1 MNPTVL
7 SREDDE
13 ASRNAPP
20 PRRDTYRV
28 PIPSF
33 VLPFLLLL
41 LTTACQPTA
50 PADDREVIDD
60 LGRRIQVPMRIERV
74 VTLAPNLT
82 EIVFAAGG
90 GGRLVG
96 ADQFSDYPPEAL
108 RLPRV
113 GGMQPDIERVVALR
127 PDIVLASTEGN
138 QPAVAPALAAAGVP
152 LFVVRTDRLAE
163 IPVSLSRVGELLGTG
178 NGETAASTLRD
189 QIARQARRRSKQPRI
204 LFAIWADPIYAA
216 GRETFAGD
224 LIALTGARNAVESK
238 GWPQYPQESLI
249 ANPPDIVLHPKN
261 AVARAAVEKLFA
273 ARPVILRQIDIVA
286 VDDNRFT
293 RPGPRVA
300 EAAAELNG
308 IIDRWSLEN

>member
-1 MNPTVL
+1 M
-7 SREDDE
+7 
-13 ASRNAPP
+13 
-20 PRRDTYRV
+20 RV
-28 PIPSF
+28 PILTF
-33 VLPFLLLL
+33 VVPLFLLL
-41 LTTACQPTA
+41 TACQRAA
-50 PADDREVIDD
+50 PAGATREVVDD
-60 LGRRIQVPMRIERV
+60 LGRRIQVPIRIGRV

-90 GGRLVG
+90 GDRLVG
-96 ADQFSDYPPEAL
+96 TDQFSDYPPEAM

-127 PDIVLASTEGN
+127 PDVVLASTEGN
-138 QPAVAPALAAAGVP
+138 QPAVAPSLAAAGVP
-152 LFVVRTDRLAE
+152 LFVVRTDRLDE
-163 IPVSLSRVGELLGTG
+163 IPIALSRVGELLGTG

-189 QIARQARRRSKQPRI
+189 QIARQARRRAKQPRI

-224 LIALTGARNAVESK
+224 LISLTGARNAVEAR

-249 ANPPDIVLHPKN
+249 ANPPDIVLYPKN
-261 AVARAAVEKLFA
+261 AVTRAAVENLFVA
-273 ARPVILRQIDIVA
+273 SPGILRQIDIVA

-308 IIDRWSLEN
+308 IIDRWSVKN

>member
-1 MNPTVL
+1 MRLTEFEVL
-7 SREDDE
+7 RR
-13 ASRNAPP
+13 ASPP
-20 PRRDTYRV
+20 QNDVNNFP
-28 PIPSF
+28 PAS
-33 VLPFLLLL
+33 VLLLLL
-41 LTTACQPTA
+41 LTACQPAA
-50 PADDREVIDD
+50 PAAGSRDVVDD
-60 LGRRIQVPMRIERV
+60 LGRTIQVPARIERV

-90 GGRLVG
+90 GDRLVG

-127 PDIVLASTEGN
+127 PDVVLASTEGN
-138 QPAVAPALAAAGVP
+138 QPAVAPSLAAAGVP
-152 LFVVRTDRLAE
+152 LFVVRTDRLDE
-163 IPVSLSRVGELLGTG
+163 IPVSLSRIGELLGTG
-178 NGETAASTLRD
+178 NGETAASTLRE
-189 QIARQARRRSKQPRI
+189 QIARQMRRRAKQPRI

-249 ANPPDIVLHPKN
+249 ANPPDIVLYPKN
-261 AVARAAVEKLFA
+261 AVTRSAIDELFA
-273 ARPVILRQIDIVA
+273 ARPGILRQIDIVA

-308 IIDRWSLEN
+308 IIDRWSSRN

>member
-1 MNPTVL
+1 M
-7 SREDDE
+7 R
-13 ASRNAPP
+13 AP
-20 PRRDTYRV
+20 
-28 PIPSF
+28 ILAF
-33 VLPFLLLL
+33 VFPLFPFL
-41 LTTACQPTA
+41 LTTACQPAA
-50 PADDREVIDD
+50 PAAGTREVTDD
-60 LGRRIQVPMRIERV
+60 LGRRIQVPIRIERV

-82 EIVFAAGG
+82 EIAFAAGG
-90 GGRLVG
+90 GDRLVG
-96 ADQFSDYPPEAL
+96 TDQFSDYPPEAL

-127 PDIVLASTEGN
+127 PDVVLASTEGN
-138 QPAVAPALAAAGVP
+138 QPAVAPSLAAAGVP
-152 LFVVRTDRLAE
+152 LFVVRTDRLEE

-189 QIARQARRRSKQPRI
+189 QIARQMRRRSKQPRI

-216 GRETFAGD
+216 GRDTFAGD
-224 LIALTGARNAVESK
+224 LFALTGARNAVESK

-249 ANPPDIVLHPKN
+249 ANPPDIVLYPKN
-261 AVARAAVEKLFA
+261 AVTRAAIEKLFA
-273 ARPVILRQIDIVA
+273 ARPGILRQIDIVA

-308 IIDRWSLEN
+308 IIDRWLMKN